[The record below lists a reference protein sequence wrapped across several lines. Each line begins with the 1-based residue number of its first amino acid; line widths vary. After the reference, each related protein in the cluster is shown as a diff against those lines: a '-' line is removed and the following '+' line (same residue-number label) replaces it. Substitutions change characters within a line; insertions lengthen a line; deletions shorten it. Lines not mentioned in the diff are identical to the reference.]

1 MDTYCF
7 VVHLKTD
14 DIYKD
19 VASDAESKFDTSNF
33 EIDHCL
39 KEKINKLNQVDKHEI
54 ICWINSKNSYLK
66 DNNNEDKKA
75 KKKKKKKACHK
86 KKT

>member
-19 VASDAESKFDTSNF
+19 VAGDAESKFDTSNF

-54 ICWINSKNSYLK
+54 ICWINSKNIAIQK
-66 DNNNEDKKA
+66 TAIANKKQ
-75 KKKKKKKACHK
+75 KNVS
-86 KKT
+86 

>member
-19 VASDAESKFDTSNF
+19 VAGDAESKFDTSNF

-39 KEKINKLNQVDKHEI
+39 KEKINKFN
-54 ICWINSKNSYLK
+54 
-66 DNNNEDKKA
+66 
-75 KKKKKKKACHK
+75 
-86 KKT
+86 